1 MDEVFKRNFQ
11 AIQQA
16 INLLEARSQDQ
27 QIALQTL
34 QASITQLSA
43 QATRLDQIISILQ
56 AKNLIYGGG
65 HGPTVR

>member
-1 MDEVFKRNFQ
+1 MEEVSKRNFM

-27 QIALQTL
+27 QVALQTL
-34 QASITQLSA
+34 QASITQLSM
-43 QATRLDQIISILQ
+43 QATRLEQLMSILQ